1 MSVITMSRQFGAGG
15 KTLGKRVA
23 ERLGYYYTDE
33 DIIERAAVEVHVA
46 PDWKN
51 IIEVEPGGKLQRY
64 ISKLNPFGTSLME
77 RPLNDK
83 QRDIDGFKY
92 VQLLHTIIT
101 QIAEEGNAVIVGR
114 GGQFILRDFDDAFH
128 ILLIA
133 DYEYRVK
140 FIADK
145 YPFSNK
151 KAAQVVKRM
160 EQRRA
165 NLYSYFGRKDFDDL
179 TLYNLTLNLSM
190 LSLDKA
196 EELICELVT
205 ESESK

>member
-1 MSVITMSRQFGAGG
+1 MSVITISRQFGAGG

-23 ERLGYYYTDE
+23 ERLGFYYADE
-33 DIIERAAVEVHVA
+33 DIIERAAVEVNVS

-64 ISKLNPFGTSLME
+64 ISKLNPFGQSLME
-77 RPLNDK
+77 RPLRDK
-83 QRDIDGFKY
+83 QREIDGFKY

-128 ILLIA
+128 IFLIA
-133 DYEYRVK
+133 DYEYREK

-145 YPFSNK
+145 YPFSHK
-151 KAAQVVKRM
+151 KAAQVVERM
-160 EQRRA
+160 EQRRT
-165 NLYSYFGRKDFDDL
+165 NLYSYFGREDYDDL
-179 TLYNLTLNLSM
+179 TIYDLTLNISM

-196 EELICELVT
+196 EELICKLVT